1 MFWKRL
7 KIGLVI
13 LLILA
18 ILIPIGLYLN
28 AIDLSKT
35 HRKRV
40 DALPVFSNTVQQ
52 GEFRLAAN
60 GYEFLVRVA
69 GMQNDGEAMILLHGF
84 PESSIMWQPLL
95 DSAAARGY
103 RVLAFDQRGYSPNA
117 RPSGAEQYQID
128 SLVGD
133 VIAIADNVGFDT
145 FHLVGHD
152 WGSGV
157 GWKTTMDY
165 PERIRTWTAMAVPH
179 IGFFFDA
186 VINHPEQRERSA
198 YMKKLQTPLLPEFL
212 FAVGKN
218 SVFERVKDI
227 WKPSEIAEYNALLS
241 EHGALTA
248 TLNWYRALDLETST
262 IDPALLKTIHR
273 PTLYIWGKS
282 DRIITHELVPQQAD
296 FIDTTFQT
304 LPLDCGHSLMQE
316 KTDSVL
322 VGILEHLN
330 R

>member
-1 MFWKRL
+1 MLWKRI
-7 KIGLVI
+7 KIGLFV
-13 LLILA
+13 LLALA
-18 ILIPIGLYLN
+18 ILIPMGLYLN

-35 HRKRV
+35 HRKKV
-40 DALPVFSNTVQQ
+40 DTLPMFTSSVDEGTYQ
-52 GEFRLAAN
+52 LTAN
-60 GYEFLVRVA
+60 GYTFLVRVA
-69 GMQNDGEAMILLHGF
+69 GMQNDGEALILLHGF

-95 DSAAARGY
+95 DAAAARGY

-117 RPSGAEQYQID
+117 RPSGVEYYHTD
-128 SLVGD
+128 SLVQD
-133 VIAIADNVGFDT
+133 VLAVANEVGFDT

-179 IGFFFDA
+179 IGLFFDA

-198 YMKKLQTPLLPEFL
+198 YIKRLQTPILPEFL
-212 FAVGKN
+212 FAVNQK
-218 SVFERVKDI
+218 SAFERVKGI
-227 WKPSEIAEYNALLS
+227 WKPHEIAEYKALLS

-248 TLNWYRALDLETST
+248 AINWYRAIDLDTKT
-262 IDPALLKTIHR
+262 IDPSLMQSINR
-273 PTLYIWGKS
+273 PTLFIWGKK
-282 DRIITHELVPQQAD
+282 DRIITHELVPQQANY
-296 FIDTTFQT
+296 IDTTFQT

-322 VGILEHLN
+322 VGILEHLKL
-330 R
+330 